1 MSMSCADAGPEP
13 VRRFEVFTGAGRRRE
28 WSDEVKAAIVAESYS
43 GLESVSAVAR
53 RHGLGHSQLFT
64 WRRQLRGPMNDAD
77 RASPLLPSPV
87 IEQRFVPVVVAAASV
102 ETKGPARKRRPRSA
116 GKAGPTIE
124 LEIDGVS
131 VRIPNGTDPRTIT
144 AVIQALKGSS

>member
-1 MSMSCADAGPEP
+1 MSMSCADTGTEP

-28 WSDEVKAAIVAESYS
+28 WSEEAKAAIVAESYS

-53 RHGLGHSQLFT
+53 RYGLGHSQLFT
-64 WRRQLRGPMNDAD
+64 WRRQLRGPMKDAD
-77 RASPLLPSPV
+77 RASPLLPSSV
-87 IEQRFVPVVVAAASV
+87 IEQRFVPVVVAAPSV
-102 ETKGPARKRRPRSA
+102 ESKGPAPKRRPRTA
-116 GKAGPTIE
+116 GKAGPAIE

-131 VRIPNGTDPRTIT
+131 VRIPKGTDPRTIT